1 MSRQDSSERVWDII
15 EKVGVCMLTTRFAGG
30 LRARPLEA
38 RPDRAA
44 SLIWFVTDI
53 RSRKDDEIEAAQDVC
68 LVFIDAKEKAYL
80 SLTGRAE
87 VMHDPAKAAEIWKK
101 TDDAW
106 WDGPRDPNVCVL
118 RVAPLTA
125 ELWDG
130 PSSAAVA
137 AYEFAKARL
146 TGAKPNLG
154 ENRKVVV
161 QLADRLGRKGR
172 GTGEPGR
179 KAPSAVYRSF
189 WEAIRT
195 RKQIICSYGGR
206 HREVCPTILG
216 YNKDE
221 REAVLV
227 FQFGGESTTRLPPG
241 GEWRCFDLA
250 RVTDLR
256 LRSGPWHGDA
266 RHSAPQPCIRYVDV
280 DVNIPETLTR
290 ERPLAFGSPELRPP
304 RRSP

>member
-1 MSRQDSSERVWDII
+1 MSRKDSIERVWDII

-38 RPDRAA
+38 RADRAA
-44 SLIWFVTDI
+44 SLIWFVTDS

-80 SLTGRAE
+80 SLTGRAD
-87 VMHDPAKAAEIWKK
+87 VLRDHAKAAEIWKK

-106 WDGPRDPNVCVL
+106 WDGPHDPNVCVL
-118 RVAPLTA
+118 RIEPLTA

-130 PSSAAVA
+130 PASAAVA

-146 TGAKPNLG
+146 TGEKPNLG

-161 QLADRLGRKGR
+161 QLAERR
-172 GTGEPGR
+172 GSKRRAEGKRE
-179 KAPSAVYRSF
+179 PSAVYRSF
-189 WEAIRT
+189 WEAVRT
-195 RKQIICSYGGR
+195 RQQVVFSYGGR
-206 HREVCPTILG
+206 RREACPTILG

-227 FQFGGESTTRLPPG
+227 FQFGGESTTRLPPE
-241 GEWRCFDLA
+241 GEWRCFQLA
-250 RVTDLR
+250 GVADLR
-256 LRSGPWHGDA
+256 LRGGPWHGGA
-266 RHSAPQPCIRYVDV
+266 RHSAPQPCIRHVDV

-290 ERPLAFGSPELRPP
+290 DRPLAFGSPELRPP